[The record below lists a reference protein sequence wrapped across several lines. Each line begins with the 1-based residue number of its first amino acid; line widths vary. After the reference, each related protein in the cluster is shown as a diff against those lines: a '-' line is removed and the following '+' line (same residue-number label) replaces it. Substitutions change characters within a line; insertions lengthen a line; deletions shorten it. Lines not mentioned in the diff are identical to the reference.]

1 MKRFLLGLAVGLSFA
16 ALPAAAQQGPT
27 PLKQAD
33 APAPPAPTGYLLSL
47 NNEQLQSV
55 LAELELQFT
64 SEPGPDNSTTMVI
77 DFAGTKASLYQYVE
91 NRRITGLRLS
101 AGFAVR
107 AKPTADA
114 VNAFNRGARFAKCYV
129 DEDQD
134 PFLVMDL
141 DVAHG
146 LTRLAL
152 MEWVLAYEESL
163 EPFGVQ
169 VLGRRPR
176 APAGQ

>member
-1 MKRFLLGLAVGLSFA
+1 MKRFLLGFAVGLSFA

-33 APAPPAPTGYLLSL
+33 QAAPPAPTGYLLSL

-55 LAELELQFT
+55 LAELELQFS

-77 DFAGTKASLYQYVE
+77 DFGGTKASLYQYIE
-91 NRRITGLRLS
+91 SRKITSLRLS
-101 AGFAVR
+101 AGFSVR

-114 VNAFNRGARFAKCYV
+114 VNAFNRASRYAKCYV
-129 DEDQD
+129 DDDQD

-169 VLGRRPR
+169 VLGRRPKS
-176 APAGQ
+176 PAGQ